1 MRQRLQKVV
10 LLLILLMVVCSPFMQ
25 FQSLDDFPVTTDDFE
40 QVVMCLLCEVGMLLL
55 FLGIMKLLP
64 ALLRIRFLV
73 PVPRFASSEI
83 DDLEPQSC
91 LLCFSPPLRN

>member
-1 MRQRLQKVV
+1 MRQRLRKVV
-10 LLLILLMVVCSPFMQ
+10 LLLILLMVVCSPFLQ

-40 QVVMCLLCEVGMLLL
+40 QVVMCVLCEVGMLLL

-64 ALLRIRFLV
+64 ALLRIHFLI
-73 PVPRFASSEI
+73 PAPRFAVNDI
-83 DDLEPQSC
+83 DDLGLQSC